1 MNNHTRHILLAILA
15 LAATFGA
22 SAKSKTLPSAA
33 EQDSRKADY
42 IYLEAKRHGL
52 QQRFD
57 SYYELMDYA
66 RQLNPDDPTMGMDL
80 GIYYLQLDSA
90 GSTRGIDLMKRY
102 VEQNPDDLYNGFSY
116 ASLAQRLGYDDLAA
130 EAWKNLH
137 IHFPEREPVTLKYAE
152 MLRRTGNRDSMLM
165 AVAVYDSLAVAG
177 SDPAEV
183 AGLKTTVY
191 YQLGDTAAI
200 VDEARKLLQ
209 RSPQDPRYNLYVG
222 NIYNT
227 LLNSDSAIVYFDRA
241 VQLDPSN
248 GLAYYARAS
257 YYNQKNDSVAYDR
270 EVFDALRQPD
280 LDLDVKLVLLRDYVA
295 KLYTDSLQQPRINEL
310 FATLNDQNPHQV
322 EISNLYCDY
331 LMAVHDWAGAAE
343 QASNSLDLEPS
354 DHERWATLAS
364 LYLQT
369 KDYDRTTDAASRGLH
384 YFPEDATLYQLKAVG
399 LSAAKRYDE
408 ACKTYIEAI
417 NMIMETDSTQVSE
430 LSDLYTGLGDTYYQ
444 AGDNDKAFETYEEAL
459 RYNPNNLLALNN
471 AAYYLAC
478 EDRNLGRALMMIG
491 QVIAAQ
497 PDQSTSLDTYAWVL
511 FKLKQYDKAREAID
525 KAIANDEEP
534 STELYEHAGDIYFMD
549 GDPDKAV
556 DFWREALKLSPDN
569 ELLKRKV
576 NHKTYFYK

>member
-137 IHFPEREPVTLKYAE
+137 IHFPQREPVTLKYAE

-369 KDYDRTTDAASRGLH
+369 KDYDRTTEAASRGLH

-399 LSAAKRYDE
+399 LSAAKCYDE

>member
-15 LAATFGA
+15 LAAIFGA

-66 RQLNPDDPTMGMDL
+66 RQLNPDDTTIGMDL

-399 LSAAKRYDE
+399 LSGAKRYDE

>member
-137 IHFPEREPVTLKYAE
+137 IHFPQREPVTLKYAE

-322 EISNLYCDY
+322 EISNLY
-331 LMAVHDWAGAAE
+331 
-343 QASNSLDLEPS
+343 
-354 DHERWATLAS
+354 
-364 LYLQT
+364 
-369 KDYDRTTDAASRGLH
+369 
-384 YFPEDATLYQLKAVG
+384 
-399 LSAAKRYDE
+399 
-408 ACKTYIEAI
+408 
-417 NMIMETDSTQVSE
+417 
-430 LSDLYTGLGDTYYQ
+430 
-444 AGDNDKAFETYEEAL
+444 
-459 RYNPNNLLALNN
+459 
-471 AAYYLAC
+471 
-478 EDRNLGRALMMIG
+478 
-491 QVIAAQ
+491 
-497 PDQSTSLDTYAWVL
+497 
-511 FKLKQYDKAREAID
+511 
-525 KAIANDEEP
+525 
-534 STELYEHAGDIYFMD
+534 
-549 GDPDKAV
+549 
-556 DFWREALKLSPDN
+556 
-569 ELLKRKV
+569 
-576 NHKTYFYK
+576 

>member
-66 RQLNPDDPTMGMDL
+66 RQLNPDDPTIGMDL

-369 KDYDRTTDAASRGLH
+369 KDYDRTTEAASRGLH

-399 LSAAKRYDE
+399 LSGAKRYDE

>member
-15 LAATFGA
+15 LAAIFGA

-66 RQLNPDDPTMGMDL
+66 RQLNPDDTTIGMDL

-137 IHFPEREPVTLKYAE
+137 IHFPQREPVTLKYAE

-369 KDYDRTTDAASRGLH
+369 KDYDRTTEAASRGLH

-399 LSAAKRYDE
+399 LSGAKRYDE